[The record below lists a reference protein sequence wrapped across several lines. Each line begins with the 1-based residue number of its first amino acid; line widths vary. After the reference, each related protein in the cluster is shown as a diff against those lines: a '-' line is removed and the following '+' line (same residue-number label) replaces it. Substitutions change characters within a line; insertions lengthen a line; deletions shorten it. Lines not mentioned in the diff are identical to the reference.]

1 LEYNSKKERGENET
15 KARAANTDE
24 EWWLTAL
31 MKSFEMYPDEYAA
44 KVGIFAVIIG
54 KESYNEAS

>member
-1 LEYNSKKERGENET
+1 
-15 KARAANTDE
+15 
-24 EWWLTAL
+24 